1 MNDAHPNSLSTKCLT
16 LSQRIARVLV
26 SIILCASILGETA
39 LPISWIVLLVSL
51 ATYTLLSGISGWDP
65 WLARLKQ
72 RQASTNSTLPYN
84 HKLNSAAQLEC
95 ATIGVLCVA
104 AGIFNRGSGSL
115 WLNLLPF
122 LGIYPI
128 LLCAI
133 KYDVLA
139 YLVDSYRQTSSRT
152 TGAP

>member
-1 MNDAHPNSLSTKCLT
+1 MNDAHPQPSGTKCLA
-16 LSQRIARVLV
+16 LSQRIARVFV
-26 SIILCASILGETA
+26 SIVLCAVVLGETA
-39 LPISWIVLLVSL
+39 LPITWKVILVTV
-51 ATYTLLSGISGWDP
+51 AIYTSLSGFSGCDP
-65 WLARLKQ
+65 WLARLRQ
-72 RQASTNSTLPYN
+72 RQVNATSAPLPN
-84 HKLNSAAQLEC
+84 HKLNAAAQLEC

-122 LGIYPI
+122 LGVYPI

-139 YLVDSYRQTSSRT
+139 YLVDSYRKTSSRT
-152 TGAP
+152 TGTP